1 MSGNEQENP
10 PGEQPQQRH
19 RQGEPQPTEEPQST
33 GEPPQPTEEPQ
44 PTGGPPQP
52 TEERPSRRHSTGWRV
67 AGWAAAAVALLV
79 VAASLTAY
87 FRYRSVWSSIQRV
100 QIVGLG
106 SRPPQYNTNALN
118 VLLIG
123 SDSRA
128 GANRKFGATVEGQR
142 SDTIM
147 IMHISPGHRDAT
159 VLSIPRDSMVPTLA
173 CPADGPGVPGQQ
185 AEPGVNERINAT
197 FANGGPSCLWKTVEH
212 ETGIHIDHFIELA
225 FSGFMHIV
233 NDIGGV
239 NICLP
244 VAIND
249 PDSGLHLSAGMHHVM
264 GPQALAFWR
273 ERHIGTGSDLQR
285 IQRDQY
291 LMASLLQGLRQS
303 DILGSPTKI
312 YSIVVDAA
320 SAMTTD
326 AGLSLSTMVR
336 IADSLRGLS
345 TNSVQFV
352 QVPEIPY
359 PEDPGA
365 EVVFEQ
371 PQANRLFS
379 AIAHDTAVPR
389 TSPRHQAVRHR
400 VPASGGTPT
409 PSPSASPPVSGLSK
423 SYGGIKGT
431 AKACHDQN
439 AFTGGDQP
447 GNFPNPL

>member
-1 MSGNEQENP
+1 
-10 PGEQPQQRH
+10 
-19 RQGEPQPTEEPQST
+19 
-33 GEPPQPTEEPQ
+33 
-44 PTGGPPQP
+44 
-52 TEERPSRRHSTGWRV
+52 
-67 AGWAAAAVALLV
+67 
-79 VAASLTAY
+79 
-87 FRYRSVWSSIQRV
+87 
-100 QIVGLG
+100 
-106 SRPPQYNTNALN
+106 
-118 VLLIG
+118 
-123 SDSRA
+123 
-128 GANRKFGATVEGQR
+128 
-142 SDTIM
+142 
-147 IMHISPGHRDAT
+147 
-159 VLSIPRDSMVPTLA
+159 
-173 CPADGPGVPGQQ
+173 
-185 AEPGVNERINAT
+185 
-197 FANGGPSCLWKTVEH
+197 
-212 ETGIHIDHFIELA
+212 IDHFVELA
-225 FSGFMHIV
+225 FSGFEHIV

-326 AGLSLSTMVR
+326 AGLNLSTLVR

-359 PEDPGA
+359 PGDPGA

-371 PQANRLFS
+371 PQANRLF
-379 AIAHDTAVPR
+379 R
-389 TSPRHQAVRHR
+389 
-400 VPASGGTPT
+400 
-409 PSPSASPPVSGLSK
+409 
-423 SYGGIKGT
+423 
-431 AKACHDQN
+431 
-439 AFTGGDQP
+439 
-447 GNFPNPL
+447 

>member
-1 MSGNEQENP
+1 MSGNGHENP
-10 PGEQPQQRH
+10 PGEQPQQRP
-19 RQGEPQPTEEPQST
+19 RQDEPQRRGQ
-33 GEPPQPTEEPQ
+33 QA
-44 PTGGPPQP
+44 
-52 TEERPSRRHSTGWRV
+52 SRRLSTGWKV
-67 AGWAAAAVALLV
+67 AGWASAAVALLV

-87 FRYRSVWSSIQRV
+87 FRYRSVWSSIHRV

-106 SRPPQYNTNALN
+106 SRPPEYSTNELN

-147 IMHISPGHRDAT
+147 ILHISPGRHRAT
-159 VLSIPRDSMVPTLA
+159 VLSVPRDSMVPVLA

-197 FANGGPSCLWKTVEH
+197 FANGGASCLWKTVEH

-225 FSGFMHIV
+225 FSGFVHIV

-244 VAIND
+244 VAVND
-249 PDSGLHLSAGMHHVM
+249 PDSGLHLAAGMHHVM

-291 LMASLLQGLRQS
+291 LMASLLQGIRQS
-303 DILGSPTKI
+303 NILGSPTKI

-326 AGLSLSTMVR
+326 AGLNLSTMVR

-359 PEDPGA
+359 PGDPGA
-365 EVVFEQ
+365 EVMFAQ

-379 AIAHDTAVPR
+379 AIAHDTALPQAGNQG
-389 TSPRHQAVRHR
+389 HQAIRR
-400 VPASGGTPT
+400 RAPAAGATPT
-409 PSPSASPPVSGLSK
+409 PTPTPSASPPVSGLSK
-423 SYGGIKGT
+423 SYGGINGT
-431 AKACHDQN
+431 AKACHDQG

-447 GNFPNPL
+447 DNFPNPL

>member
-1 MSGNEQENP
+1 MSGNGQEDL
-10 PGEQPQQRH
+10 PGEQPQQRP
-19 RQGEPQPTEEPQST
+19 RQ
-33 GEPPQPTEEPQ
+33 EEPQ
-44 PTGGPPQP
+44 PTDEEPQP
-52 TEERPSRRHSTGWRV
+52 KEERPSRRRSTGWKV

-159 VLSIPRDSMVPTLA
+159 VLSIPRDSMVPILA

-225 FSGFMHIV
+225 FSGFEHIV

-320 SAMTTD
+320 GAMTTD
-326 AGLSLSTMVR
+326 AGLNLSTMVR
-336 IADSLRGLS
+336 IADSLKGLS
-345 TNSVQFV
+345 SNSVQFV

-359 PEDPGA
+359 PGDPGA
-365 EVVFEQ
+365 EVMFEQ
-371 PQANRLFS
+371 PQANRLFR
-379 AIAHDTAVPR
+379 AIAHDTTVPQA
-389 TSPRHQAVRHR
+389 TSGSQAVRR
-400 VPASGGTPT
+400 RAPASGSASTPAPT
-409 PSPSASPPVSGLSK
+409 PSASPPVSGLSK
-423 SYGGIKGT
+423 SYGGIKGS
-431 AKACHDQN
+431 AQACHDQS